1 MATRVDCNART
12 CGYNENSKCNKKNID
27 VEGLFAKS
35 KIGTFCQSFKNPH
48 NTQNLMKEIASE
60 MTGGDNVIQV
70 SCSANYCVHNK
81 DNYCSAKEITV
92 GNEEAQY
99 RSETQCDSFKLR

>member
-1 MATRVDCNART
+1 MTKIECNAKT
-12 CGYNENSKCNKKNID
+12 CGYNDCNRCNKRNID

-48 NTQNLMKEIASE
+48 DSQLLMKEIARE
-60 MTGGDNVIQV
+60 MTTEDSV
-70 SCSANYCVHNK
+70 SISCNYCE
-81 DNYCSAKEITV
+81 AKEIRI
-92 GNEEAQY
+92 GNEDAKY

>member
-1 MATRVDCNART
+1 MTKVDCNART
-12 CGYNENSKCNKKNID
+12 CGYNDCNQCNKRNID

-48 NTQNLMKEIASE
+48 DSNVLMKEIARE
-60 MTGGDNVIQV
+60 MTSDNNIQV
-70 SCSANYCVHNK
+70 SCSANYCAFNK
-81 DNYCSAKEITV
+81 DNYCEAKEIKI
-92 GNEEAQY
+92 GNEDAKY